1 MNEVLFFASILLY
14 FSLMLLAYRL
24 FGKQGLFVWICFVII
39 LANIEAIKLVT
50 FFGFSVTLG
59 NVLYAST
66 FLATDI
72 ISEKYGKDEA
82 NKTIN
87 MGFFAMIVFIIFS
100 QFVLLFT
107 PDTGDFAHS
116 AMETLFMLTPRVCL
130 GSIVTYI
137 VMQKLDIFLFHK
149 IRNKTN
155 GKHLWLRNCVA
166 TMTSQ
171 FFDSIVFNCIAF
183 YGVYDNKTLIS
194 IILLTYLLKFIIA
207 VFDTPFVY
215 IATRMT
221 PRKEY

>member
-1 MNEVLFFASILLY
+1 MNEILFFASILLY
-14 FSLMLLAYRL
+14 FSLMLFAYYL

-50 FFGFSVTLG
+50 FFDSSVTLG

>member
-194 IILLTYLLKFIIA
+194 IIMLTYLLKFIIA
-207 VFDTPFVY
+207 VLDTPFVY